1 MKRLATILFIATF
14 GSSQLF
20 AQLIDVTP
28 EVSTAC
34 NGGAVTLNA
43 NVTQPGSNNASG
55 SLPTDSYRIDSI
67 GYSPNS
73 FGAGTVV
80 SNFAGSILGDD
91 AVSQALSIGFN
102 FCFYGNTYSQFYVGT
117 NGWISFS
124 AGQPDA
130 YTSAPIPSTAANVP
144 KNCIMG
150 PWQDWIP
157 ENGAGYPNNIRYT
170 TVGTAPNRKLIV
182 SWNKIPLYSA
192 GGACDAS
199 LGTFQIVIYESSNV
213 IENYIKDKPNCPAT
227 STAVLG
233 IHNSTG
239 TAALTLTGRNSTVW
253 TATNEGW
260 RYTPNGAATYNINW
274 YILPANTLVGTGTS
288 ITVTP
293 TTSPEY
299 YYAQVSGPSGC
310 GVGTPA
316 TDTVFINSETV
327 IANAGRDTVICI
339 GDSVLMNASG
349 GFTYSWAPA
358 TGLSNPN
365 IANPK
370 ASPNGITTYTVTITG
385 ILGCVSTDVVI
396 VDVNP
401 LPLVDAGPSSGL
413 CIGDNIMM
421 GGNGSAGTY
430 SWSPGA
436 TLDDPTSLTPIATPT
451 ITTTYTLTITSA
463 QGCMASDTASVIIL
477 TPIANAGLDTAICP
491 GTSTTLNAS
500 GGDTYSW
507 SPVTGLSDPAIFNP
521 IADPTVTTT
530 YTVVVTNSSSGC
542 SAIDSVTVTI
552 LPAVIADA
560 GQNVSICKGNNTT
573 LGASGGSSYAWTP
586 TTSISDPS
594 IFNPVASATTTTT
607 YTVIVTAASGC
618 VSSDSVKVTVN
629 NLPVVF
635 AGNDIGVCT
644 GDSVQ
649 LNATGAL
656 SFLWSPGATLSDS
669 TISNPKASPP
679 SLTTYIVTG
688 TDVNGCID
696 TDTIKVSIN
705 GLVLTMSPNTT
716 TICSGDSTVL
726 NVSGGQ
732 TYIWSPASTL
742 DNATISNP
750 KAKPIGTTTYT
761 VTGTD
766 SNGCSATSTVTVNV
780 NLLPVVNAG
789 TSLSVCLGSNAN
801 LSVGPGSNATL
812 YSWSPAASLNNP
824 NIPNPIA
831 TPFVTT
837 LYTLT
842 GTKNGCSATDTITVV
857 VNQPPAV
864 SAGSNTSI
872 CLGASTQLAATG
884 VGSFSWAP
892 SAGLSNGSIANPV
905 ATPVSTTTY
914 TATLTGAGFCTA
926 SAQVTITVN
935 SVPTATASTTNSNIC
950 NGTSTQLNATGGGTY
965 FWTPHAGLS
974 NSQSAN
980 TTATPTGTT
989 KYIITVSNAAGCIDT
1004 ASVIINVSNAIII
1017 SSVTVVDETC
1027 SNGDGSI
1034 SVGNVTG
1041 GNAPYS
1047 YSLNGSPSQ
1056 PSALFPSLATG
1067 TYLLSVKDAT
1077 GCTTSQTIVVGQL
1090 TNIDASFTA
1099 NPPSGPKPLP
1109 VSFTNTST
1117 GATNYVWNFGN
1128 GSNAFSTN
1136 ASTIYPNNGTYIVTL
1151 YASNGP
1157 SCIDSSS
1164 VTINVFEEVAII
1176 IPNIFTPNGDGH
1188 NDVFVIQSSG
1198 VSEINGSILNRW
1210 GKKVFEWTGDANSG
1224 WDGKINGG
1232 SAQDGTY
1239 YYILKIKT
1247 NSGEEKEE
1255 KGYVQALS
1263 N

>member
-1 MKRLATILFIATF
+1 MKRLAAILFIATF
-14 GSSQLF
+14 GSNQLF

-28 EVSTAC
+28 EIATAC
-34 NGGAVTLNA
+34 NGGSATLTA
-43 NVTQPGSNNASG
+43 NITQPGSNNAPG

-67 GYSPNS
+67 AYIPNS
-73 FGAGTVV
+73 YGAGTVV
-80 SNFAGSILGDD
+80 AFTGGLVGDD
-91 AVSQALSIGFN
+91 QVSAALPVGFD
-102 FCFYGNTYSQFYVGT
+102 FCFFGNTYNQFYIGS
-117 NGWISFS
+117 NGWISFT
-124 AGQPDA
+124 AGQPDNFTA
-130 YTSAPIPSTAANVP
+130 ATIPSAAVNVP

-150 PWQDWIP
+150 PWQDWRP
-157 ENGAGYPNNIRYT
+157 GHGSGYPNNIRYL

-182 SWNKIPLYSA
+182 SWNKVPLYD
-192 GGACDAS
+192 CDLAI
-199 LGTFQIVIYESSNV
+199 GTFQIVIYEGSNV
-213 IENYIKDKPNCPAT
+213 IENYLKDKPNCLTWPIANPGTAT
-227 STAVLG
+227 QG
-233 IHNSTG
+233 IHNLAG
-239 TAALTLTGRNSTVW
+239 TVAFVVPGRNRTQW
-253 TATNEGW
+253 TASNEGW
-260 RYTPNGAATYNINW
+260 RYTPNGAATYNVNW

-293 TTSPEY
+293 TISPQY

-310 GVGTPA
+310 GAGTPA
-316 TDTVFINSETV
+316 TDTVFVNTETV

-339 GDSVLMNASG
+339 GDSVLMNATG

-358 TGLSNPN
+358 TGLSDPA

-370 ASPNGITTYTVTITG
+370 ASPTVMTTYTVTTTG
-385 ILGCVSTDVVI
+385 VLGCVSTDVVV
-396 VDVNP
+396 VDVNS

-413 CIGDNIMM
+413 CIGDNIMI

-430 SWSPGA
+430 SWSPAA
-436 TLDDPTSLTPIATPT
+436 TLDDATSLTPVATPT
-451 ITTTYTLTITSA
+451 ITTTYTLTITNS

-477 TPIANAGLDTAICP
+477 TPFANAGRDTSICP
-491 GTSTTLNAS
+491 GTSTILNAS

-507 SPVTGLSDPAIFNP
+507 SPSAGLSDPTIFNP
-521 IADPTVTTT
+521 IANPSNTTT

-552 LPAVIADA
+552 FPAVNADA
-560 GQNVSICKGNNTT
+560 GQNVNICKGNNTT
-573 LGASGGSSYAWTP
+573 LGASGGSSYAWIP
-586 TTSISDPS
+586 TTSISDPA
-594 IFNPVASATTTTT
+594 IFNPVASPTTTTT

-618 VSSDSVKVTVN
+618 VSSDSVKVIVN

-635 AGNDIGVCT
+635 AGNDIAVCT

-656 SFLWSPGATLSDS
+656 NFIWSQGLTLSDS
-669 TISNPKASPP
+669 TIANPKASPP
-679 SLTTYIVTG
+679 SLTTYVVTG
-688 TDVNGCID
+688 TDLNGCMD
-696 TDTIKVSIN
+696 TDTINVNIN
-705 GLVLTMSPNTT
+705 GLILATGPNV
-716 TICSGDSTVL
+716 TICAGDSTVL
-726 NVSGGQ
+726 SVSGAQ
-732 TYIWSPASTL
+732 TFIWSPASTL

-750 KAKPIGTTTYT
+750 KAKPTGTTTYT

-766 SNGCSATSTVTVNV
+766 NNGCSATSLVTVNV
-780 NLLPVVNAG
+780 NSLPVVNAG
-789 TSLSVCLGSNAN
+789 TSLSICLGSSAN
-801 LSVGPGSNATL
+801 LSVGPGSNAIS
-812 YSWSPAASLNNP
+812 YSWSPAATLNNP
-824 NIPNPIA
+824 NISNPIA
-831 TPFVTT
+831 SPTVTT

-842 GTKNGCSATDTITVV
+842 GIKNGCSATDTITVV
-857 VNQPPAV
+857 VHQPPAV

-872 CLGASTQLAATG
+872 CLGSSTQLTATG
-884 VGSFSWAP
+884 TGSFSWAL
-892 SAGLSNGSIANPV
+892 SAGLSNNTIANPI
-905 ATPVSTTTY
+905 ATPLSTTTY
-914 TATLTGAGFCTA
+914 TVTLTGAGFCTA

-935 SVPTATASTTNSNIC
+935 PVPTAAAGTTNSNIC

-980 TTATPTGTT
+980 TTATPGSTT
-989 KYIITVSNAAGCIDT
+989 KYTVTVSNAAGCIDT

-1027 SNGDGSI
+1027 SNGDGSV
-1034 SVGNVTG
+1034 SVVNVTG

-1056 PSALFPSLATG
+1056 TSALFPSLTTG
-1067 TYLLSVKDAT
+1067 TYMLSVKDAT
-1077 GCTTSQTIVVGQL
+1077 GCTTSQTVVVGQL

-1128 GSNAFSTN
+1128 GSNSFSTN
-1136 ASTIYPNNGTYIVTL
+1136 ASTVYPNNGTYIVTL

-1157 SCIDSSS
+1157 SCIDSAS
-1164 VTINVFEEVAII
+1164 VTINVFEEVTII
-1176 IPNIFTPNGDGH
+1176 IPNIFTPNGDGN

-1198 VSEINGSILNRW
+1198 VNEINGSILNRW
-1210 GKKVFEWTGDANSG
+1210 GKKIFEWSGDANSG

-1239 YYILKIKT
+1239 YYVLKIKT

-1255 KGYVQALS
+1255 KGYVQVLS